1 MKDGDHIKERLI
13 DLAIEGWRLSRL
25 FEKSISAADLRVA
38 QRQSNQIRHFNRKL
52 EASLSELGLNLVS
65 LEGQPYDGGMAAT
78 PLNVNDFEGE
88 DELIV
93 DVMIEPIVMGPD
105 GVRRTGT
112 MMLRK

>member
-1 MKDGDHIKERLI
+1 MADDTIIEERLI

-25 FEKSISAADLRVA
+25 FEKSISATDLKVA
-38 QRQSNQIRHFNRKL
+38 QRQSNQIRHFNRKV
-52 EASLSELGLNLVS
+52 EGSLAEMGLSIVS

-78 PLNVNDFEGE
+78 PLNADDFGG
-88 DELIV
+88 DESLIV
-93 DVMIEPIVMGPD
+93 DVMMEPIVMGPD